1 MTIKR
6 RLFSNLG
13 CSGCK
18 VLPAQHIR
26 AVFTNRVYTLL
37 SFLVS
42 TSKRLLI
49 IAVLFCSISCT
60 IPERNNTP
68 APKIPI
74 TPNVDF
80 VPSIRTRNAPPIL
93 AVHYLKTIGRT
104 GQAPG
109 EFLNPMGLII
119 DAYGQLYVA
128 DAGNNR
134 VQVIDSNGHFV
145 TEFGS
150 HGWREGEFDFPSD
163 VALSFDT
170 LYVADTGNNR
180 VQFCNL
186 LSRIFYSVT
195 ISTQDIQF
203 DAPEGIGIG
212 RNGEVF
218 VIDTF
223 NHRWIQFNRSLVPV
237 MTMGSFGSSREQFW
251 NPTDLTVNPHG
262 TMYVVDTGNHSI
274 KSFDFSGN
282 PIRIWGEKGSG
293 LGQFIE
299 PKRIATDQWNYLYVT
314 DSGNRRIQIFTEVG
328 DVVIDFT
335 IDTLLNPCGIAVSDK
350 GQVYVSDTDAGDIKV
365 FNVIFKVNSTSDA
378 NKAE

>member
-1 MTIKR
+1 MATKR

-18 VLPAQHIR
+18 VVATLNIR
-26 AVFTNRVYTLL
+26 AAFTNRVYSLL
-37 SFLVS
+37 SFLIY
-42 TSKRLLI
+42 TSRRLLV
-49 IAVLFCSISCT
+49 IAVLFCSMSCT
-60 IPERNNTP
+60 IPEPNNTP
-68 APKIPI
+68 TPKIPI
-74 TPNVDF
+74 SNVGF
-80 VPSIRTRNAPPIL
+80 VPSIRIRNAPPIL
-93 AVHYLKTIGRT
+93 AVNYLKTIGRT

-134 VQVIDSNGHFV
+134 VQVIDGNGHFV
-145 TEFGS
+145 TELGS

-163 VALSFDT
+163 IALSFDT

-195 ISTQDIQF
+195 TTTQDFQF
-203 DAPEGIGIG
+203 DGPEGIGIG

-218 VIDTF
+218 VIDTL
-223 NHRWIQFNRSLVPV
+223 NHRWIQFNRNHAPV

-251 NPTDLTVNPHG
+251 NPTDLAVNPHG

-282 PIRIWGEKGSG
+282 PIRTWGKKGSE

-299 PKRIATDQWNYLYVT
+299 PKRITTDEWNYLYVT
-314 DSGNRRIQIFTEVG
+314 DSGNRRVQIFTEEG

-335 IDTLLNPCGIAVSDK
+335 INTLLNPCGIAVSDK
-350 GQVYVSDTDAGDIKV
+350 GQVYVTDTDAGDIKV
-365 FNVIFKVNSTSDA
+365 FNVIFKANSTSDA